1 MTLHKFQTGH
11 DGRDGGVADV
21 NISLI
26 TQLYDISGAVVRA
39 RAVRACD
46 LGTRSLPIYRLLRW
60 SLRRKAVDVFD
71 DLALDAMFVP
81 QRLDGDTALLSAPGV
96 FVSASGHD
104 KGDYCSCVF
113 QVWAES
119 RARADEVAARLQGVC
134 GTQRLREESYVLDW
148 HFAAAN
154 GELRNAS
161 FEEVVTDRLLDEAYP
176 MLGMGVAD
184 FVRGYLAASEA
195 VLILL
200 GPPGGGKTRLV
211 REILAA
217 LTRRKGENAEVLY
230 TTDKRALA
238 SDEMFVG
245 FLTGSHDAFV
255 IEDTDHLLKART
267 SGNEEMHRFLAVAD
281 GIARAQKRKIIFT
294 TNLPNITDV
303 DPALIRPGR
312 CHAVKYLRA
321 LELAEAIRLACKVC
335 GNDNERAARAEQA
348 LRAIDTRSYSVAQVY
363 RACG

>member
-1 MTLHKFQTGH
+1 MTLHKLQT
-11 DGRDGGVADV
+11 DRDGSAVPV
-21 NISLI
+21 NVSL
-26 TQLYDISGAVVRA
+26 TTELYDITSAVVRA

-60 SLRRKAVDVFD
+60 SVHRKVIDLFD
-71 DLALDAMFVP
+71 DLALDSMFSP
-81 QRLDGDTALLSAPGV
+81 QRLDADTALLAAPGV
-96 FVSASGHD
+96 FVSASGRD

-113 QVWAES
+113 QLWADS
-119 RARADEVAARLQGVC
+119 RERADEVAARLQAVSGE
-134 GTQRLREESYVLDW
+134 LRMQKQTFVLDW
-148 HFAAAN
+148 TFATAN
-154 GELRNAS
+154 GELRNTS
-161 FEEVVTDRLLDEAYP
+161 FEEVVSDRLLDEAYP
-176 MLGMGVAD
+176 ALGMGID
-184 FVRGYLAASEA
+184 GFVRAYLAAPEA

-217 LTRRKGENAEVLY
+217 LSRRKGENAEVLY

-245 FLTGSHDAFV
+245 FLTGTHDAFV

-267 SGNEEMHRFLAVAD
+267 SGNEDMHRFLGIAD

-294 TNLPNITDV
+294 TNLPNITDI

-312 CHAVKYLRA
+312 CYAVKYLRA
-321 LELAEAIRLACKVC
+321 LESVEAARLAEKICESDPART
-335 GNDNERAARAEQA
+335 ERAIET
-348 LRAIDTRSYSVAQVY
+348 LRALNARSYSVAQVY
-363 RACG
+363 RACE